1 MSAPARTRPFLK
13 LRGRSF
19 VAVVL
24 APEPPVDEWLG
35 VLDAEMARAPGF
47 FAGRPAVVDLSLVP
61 PERAEA
67 LVADLRERGVRV
79 IGIEGIADPAPGSWG
94 LPPMLGGGREHRLS
108 DASSPPQ
115 DESAGDEAAP
125 APAPLPEPP
134 MPPPSLIV
142 DRPVRSGQQVIFES
156 GDVTVIGSV
165 ASGAEVVAGGSIH
178 VYGALRGRAVAGL
191 LEGKGSRIF
200 CGRLEAELLAIEGVY
215 CTADEMGAAVQG
227 RAVQAW
233 LEEGELRLAAIG

>member
-1 MSAPARTRPFLK
+1 MSAPARTRSYLK

-35 VLDAEMARAPGF
+35 VLGSEIARAPGF
-47 FAGRPAVVDLSLVP
+47 FAGRPTVVDLSLIP
-61 PERAEA
+61 PDGAEA
-67 LVADLRERGVRV
+67 LIADLRGRGIRV
-79 IGIEGIADPAPGSWG
+79 IGIEGVAGLDRGSPV
-94 LPPMLGGGREHRLS
+94 LPPMLSGGREHRLA
-108 DASSPPQ
+108 DAPASL
-115 DESAGDEAAP
+115 DGEAAVEAAP
-125 APAPLPEPP
+125 DSPPAP
-134 MPPPSLIV
+134 SLVV
-142 DRPVRSGQQVIFES
+142 DRPVRSGQTVVYEA

-191 LEGKGSRIF
+191 LEGQGARIF

-215 CTADEMGAAVQG
+215 RTADEMEAVVQG
-227 RAVQAW
+227 RAAQAW
-233 LEEGELRLAAIG
+233 LEDGDLRIAALG

>member
-1 MSAPARTRPFLK
+1 MSAPAPTRPFLK

-24 APEPPVDEWLG
+24 APEPPVEEWLG

-67 LVADLRERGVRV
+67 FVADLRGRGVRV
-79 IGIEGIADPAPGSWG
+79 IGVEGVAEPAAGSWG
-94 LPPMLGGGREHRLS
+94 LPPMLSGGREHRL
-108 DASSPPQ
+108 A
-115 DESAGDEAAP
+115 EAP
-125 APAPLPEPP
+125 APPPDEAGEEQAAPSLAEPP
-134 MPPPSLIV
+134 LPPPSLIV
-142 DRPVRSGQQVIFES
+142 DRPVRSGQQVVFEA

-191 LEGKGSRIF
+191 LEGKGARIF

-215 CTADEMGAAVQG
+215 RTADEMDAAVQG
-227 RAVQAW
+227 RAIQAW
-233 LEEGELRLAAIG
+233 LEDGELRLAAMG